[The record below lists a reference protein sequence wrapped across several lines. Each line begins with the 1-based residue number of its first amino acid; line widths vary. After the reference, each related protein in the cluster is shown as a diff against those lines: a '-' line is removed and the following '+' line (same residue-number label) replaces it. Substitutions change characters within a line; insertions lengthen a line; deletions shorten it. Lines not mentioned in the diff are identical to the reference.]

1 MISELNEK
9 LDRIL
14 QVIES
19 FAITEMAQRQ
29 GSDGN
34 FEYYTLDNEYK
45 SHVPHVHVCVN
56 KGDKHWEGK
65 PLRSGNPLKSI
76 ASVILYPDD
85 REYTKGNIEF
95 EDIVDSWFLNKVPG
109 DTLDIVD
116 SRITNEKYKKIIAKW
131 LNAKRRGEA
140 NSIKCIDDYLLSN
153 SDFYEREKYQKY
165 IDSLE

>member
-95 EDIVDSWFLNKVPG
+95 EDIVDS
-109 DTLDIVD
+109 
-116 SRITNEKYKKIIAKW
+116 RITNEKYKKIIAKW

>member
-56 KGDKHWEGK
+56 NGDKHWDGK
-65 PLRSGNPLKSI
+65 PLNSGNPLKSI
-76 ASVILYPDD
+76 ASVILYPDS

-95 EDIVDSWFLNKVPG
+95 E
-109 DTLDIVD
+109 DIVD